1 MDKNDWKK
9 CKNWID
15 LMDCIKR
22 GGRVRLKSSL
32 KNAILNSR
40 PLISLLVYPVSA
52 CLSIYLAVS
61 LYICLS
67 VGLSVNHS
75 DFSFSFIT
83 SSVSLDLLTTFS
95 FKIWKK
101 SLVYLFLS
109 ILHLA
114 THTYT
119 IWHIILYHYYEWYLT
134 VLYCT
139 VLYCTVYIL

>member
-22 GGRVRLKSSL
+22 GGGGLKSSL

-52 CLSIYLAVS
+52 CLSVYLYIYLS
-61 LYICLS
+61 ICLS

-75 DFSFSFIT
+75 DFSFSSIT
-83 SSVSLDLLTTFS
+83 SSLDLLHFSRTTFS
-95 FKIWKK
+95 FKIWKN
-101 SLVYLFLS
+101 SLEYLFLS

-114 THTYT
+114 PHTVYNMT
-119 IWHIILYHYYEWYLT
+119 YNFISLLWM
-134 VLYCT
+134 VFYCT
-139 VLYCTVYIL
+139 VLY